1 MTSIISL
8 ALREWKGIVIIFLDC
23 SIVSN
28 PVQEK
33 QNLLLTLLPV
43 NQNGLIISKTR

>member
-8 ALREWKGIVIIFLDC
+8 ALREWKGIVIIFLEC
-23 SIVSN
+23 STVSN

-33 QNLLLTLLPV
+33 QNLLLQVWVHDLR
-43 NQNGLIISKTR
+43 IIMD